1 MNDTH
6 TKVLKKLD
14 LEDLG
19 QAALVCN
26 AWREVGGIIDCSFVI
41 KDETPA
47 MQTNYAFGTAYALV
61 VVILSDHPSPTPTFC
76 TEVPNVRQPG
86 SLTHLILEASG
97 SENLASSVSDGI
109 FRLLSF
115 S

>member
-1 MNDTH
+1 MHDTH

-19 QAALVCN
+19 EVALVCK

-47 MQTNYAFGTAYALV
+47 M
-61 VVILSDHPSPTPTFC
+61 
-76 TEVPNVRQPG
+76 
-86 SLTHLILEASG
+86 
-97 SENLASSVSDGI
+97 
-109 FRLLSF
+109 
-115 S
+115 

>member
-47 MQTNYAFGTAYALV
+47 M
-61 VVILSDHPSPTPTFC
+61 
-76 TEVPNVRQPG
+76 
-86 SLTHLILEASG
+86 
-97 SENLASSVSDGI
+97 
-109 FRLLSF
+109 
-115 S
+115 